1 MEQSEAILQF
11 RRRES
16 HADEIDR
23 LMNIADRSYV
33 ETVRRNF
40 HEQAAGAHLVKAV
53 RALANSDRPITEA
66 ALRSLVADYE
76 HLARGYSLRN
86 ASSSTCDCNF
96 AELFMFRGR
105 CVSCGAGLSEDMR
118 RWRKEVDDAGS
129 TPA

>member
-1 MEQSEAILQF
+1 MEQSKTILNFQ
-11 RRRES
+11 RRES
-16 HADEIDR
+16 NPDEIDR

-53 RALANSDRPITEA
+53 RALSNSDRPITEA

-86 ASSSTCDCNF
+86 ASSSTCDCSGQRDWQ
-96 AELFMFRGR
+96 FRGR
-105 CVSCGAGLSEDMR
+105 CCGCGANLAPEFIAFR
-118 RWRKEVDDAGS
+118 RDVEAGGV
-129 TPA
+129 A

>member
-1 MEQSEAILQF
+1 MDQPETILNF

-16 HADEIDR
+16 NPDEADR
-23 LMNIADRSYV
+23 LAGNDRSYV
-33 ETVRRNF
+33 QAVQRNF
-40 HEQAAGAHLVKAV
+40 FEQAAGAHFVKAV
-53 RALANSDRPITEA
+53 RALVEQADFTPNA
-66 ALRSLVADYE
+66 ALRSLLNDYE
-76 HLARGYSLRN
+76 HMARGYSLRN
-86 ASSSTCDCNF
+86 ASSSVCDCNF